1 MNPFV
6 LFLICSCL
14 SLGFSAKLEETLA
27 TVNGEAVYLSDYQ
40 TNTKNV
46 LDDLRN
52 TSAQEAGSSQADEI
66 RKKVLDQMIDDLL
79 LLQEARRLKVR
90 VYDKDLKAGVEEVKS
105 RFRRD
110 EEGRLLSDEETDKTF
125 SVELKR
131 QRLTD
136 KEFEE
141 RIRKQLMV
149 IKLVDQ
155 NIKSRVT
162 PPTDSELRDLFGK
175 LQLA

>member
-46 LDDLRN
+46 LDDLKK
-52 TSAQEAGSSQADEI
+52 TSPQETGPAQAQEV
-66 RKKVLDQMIDDLL
+66 RKKVLDQMVDDLL

-90 VYDKDLKAGVEEVKS
+90 VYDKDLKAVVEEVK
-105 RFRRD
+105 
-110 EEGRLLSDEETDKTF
+110 GR
-125 SVELKR
+125 
-131 QRLTD
+131 
-136 KEFEE
+136 
-141 RIRKQLMV
+141 
-149 IKLVDQ
+149 
-155 NIKSRVT
+155 
-162 PPTDSELRDLFGK
+162 
-175 LQLA
+175 